1 MSDRGLAAALAA
13 AIVLMVPLAAAGQA
27 SPEGWDVPRTA
38 DGQPD
43 LQGIWDFRTITP
55 MERPSELAGKE
66 ILTREE
72 AAQYERETLDARDKD
87 LRASDGISTNRDVAN
102 AYNQFWWD
110 YGDRLTEDRRTSLIV
125 DPQDG
130 RIPWTP
136 TALQAR
142 QERAAARAAIPGG
155 RITPGP
161 EDRGLSERC
170 ILGFNSGPPMVPSA
184 YNNNFQLLQTPG
196 MVVIVNEMVHNA
208 RLVPMDD
215 RPHLAKDVRQWVGD
229 SRGHW
234 EGDTLVV
241 ETTNFLRGTSFG
253 GSSENLHLIERFRRV
268 DADTLLYEFTVEDP
282 KTWTTPWTAAIP
294 MTKTESPMFEY
305 ACHEGNYGM
314 TNLLAG
320 SRVQERAAVERQ
332 VADPR

>member
-1 MSDRGLAAALAA
+1 MSDRGFAAVAAA
-13 AIVLMVPLAAAGQA
+13 AIVLMIPLAAAGQA
-27 SPEGWDVPRTA
+27 SPQGWNVPRTA

-72 AAQYERETLDARDKD
+72 AAQYEQETLEARDKD

-130 RIPWTP
+130 RIPWTR

-142 QERAAARAAIPGG
+142 QERAAARAATPGG

-161 EDRGLSERC
+161 EDRGLAERC

-184 YNNNFQLLQTPG
+184 YNNNFQRLQAPS

-208 RLVPMDD
+208 RIVPMDD
-215 RPHLAKDVRQWVGD
+215 RAHLAKDVRQWVGD
-229 SRGHW
+229 SRGPLGGRHL
-234 EGDTLVV
+234 G
-241 ETTNFLRGTSFG
+241 RGNNQLPPRH
-253 GSSENLHLIERFRRV
+253 ELWRIEREPAPHRTLQAGRRRHAPLRV
-268 DADTLLYEFTVEDP
+268 HGRRSEDMDGALDGGDSNVEDR
-282 KTWTTPWTAAIP
+282 
-294 MTKTESPMFEY
+294 ESD
-305 ACHEGNYGM
+305 
-314 TNLLAG
+314 
-320 SRVQERAAVERQ
+320 V
-332 VADPR
+332 